1 VTDSA
6 PGLNYVDRF
15 DPGIRRKA
23 ANGGFS
29 YVTPD
34 NKPVKDAATLDR
46 IKALVLPPA
55 WTDVW
60 ICIDPKGHIQ
70 ATGRDAKNRLQYRYH
85 ADWRTS
91 QDRAK
96 YDRMIDFG
104 QKLPRL
110 REQLAAD
117 LARRGLPRERVLAA
131 VVSLLEL
138 TLIRVGNDAYTKENK
153 SFGLTTLRKRHAVL
167 GTTGAVFEFK
177 GKSGVKHKTGF
188 KDARLARV
196 VRACG
201 DLPGQ
206 RLFQYVD
213 HEGVRHA
220 ITSAEVNLYIQSAMG
235 DEFSAKDFR
244 TWAGGLA
251 AAAFLQDADP
261 VQSTTQAERMIRE
274 CVKAV
279 SERLGNTPAVCRACY
294 IHPAVIEAYRG
305 GSLPKLRAGTDP
317 ERQLIRLLKAARSQ

>member
-23 ANGGFS
+23 ARGGFS
-29 YVTPD
+29 YLTPD
-34 NKPVKDAATLDR
+34 GKPIKDRATLDR

-60 ICIDPKGHIQ
+60 ICTDPKGHIQ
-70 ATGRDAKNRLQYRYH
+70 ATGRDAKERLQYRYH
-85 ADWRTS
+85 ADWRTDR
-91 QDRAK
+91 DRAK

-110 REQLAAD
+110 REQLSKD

-138 TLIRVGNDAYTKENK
+138 TLIRVGNDAYAKENK

-167 GTTGAVFEFK
+167 GATGAVFEFK
-177 GKSGVKHKTGF
+177 GKSGVKHQTGF

-220 ITSAEVNLYIQSAMG
+220 ITSAEVNSYIQSIIG
-235 DEFSAKDFR
+235 DDFSAKDFR
-244 TWAGGLA
+244 TWNGGLA
-251 AAAFLQDADP
+251 AAAFLQEAEP
-261 VQSTTQAERMIRE
+261 VESKAQAERMIRD
-274 CVKAV
+274 CIKAV
-279 SERLGNTPAVCRACY
+279 SQRLGNTPAVCRACY
-294 IHPAVIEAYRG
+294 IHPAVIDAY
-305 GSLPKLRAGTDP
+305 RAGTLSKPRAGTNP
-317 ERQLIRLLKAARSQ
+317 ERRLIRLLKAARSR